1 MSSPAATPATV
12 TPPATLAFDRGLL
25 RRLAGVLQPYRRWM
39 LGSVGMVALHALL
52 GGSAPYLT
60 KLVVDVCTDPE
71 RLVVFPLSLLPP
83 DPFQAVLALGGAY
96 AALLV
101 LQYLLRAGQIKW
113 MNFAGQR
120 AMYELRE
127 QLFSRFQR
135 RSIAWFDRTPVGRL
149 VTGATTDVESLHEL
163 FTSGFV
169 ALAGDVLLLVF
180 SLAWMLWL
188 SPALALTALVVAPV
202 ALLLLGAFRKRSRPA
217 ETAVRSALGDLQS
230 FLAERLAG
238 IATIQLYSSEADAMA
253 RFETLNERH
262 REAQRRSLTSE
273 AWFLPA
279 VEWLAAVAAA
289 LLLYVSWLLMEREA
303 VQISVVVAFI
313 QYGAVV
319 FRPLQRMSEKLRGMQ
334 GAFAAAERIFELLDQ
349 PVEEPAEPQAQA
361 PAVKSPQVELQNVWF
376 AYHGEDWVLR
386 DVSLKINPGEM
397 VAVVGHTGA
406 GKTTLINLL
415 LRFYEAQRGRVLV
428 GGRDVKEWP
437 REELR
442 RRFGV
447 VLQDPSLFAG
457 TIESNI
463 RLDPAAVDQRQ
474 AVQAAKRVRL
484 DTIVEK
490 LPQKYDTPVGERGAA
505 LSAGQRQLVGFARA
519 LAFNPSFLVLD
530 EATSAVDPE
539 TEEHIRAGVE
549 RLVEGHTSLVIAHRL
564 STVRRADRIVVLHH
578 GRVREEGTHHQL
590 LEQHGLYWKLYQL
603 QFLDQED

>member
-1 MSSPAATPATV
+1 MSSAAGKPKAAAA
-12 TPPATLAFDRGLL
+12 PATLAIDRGLL
-25 RRLAGVLQPYRRWM
+25 RRLTGTLQPYRNWM
-39 LGSVGMVALHALL
+39 LGSVAMVALHALL

-60 KLVVDVCTDPE
+60 KLVVDVCTDPT
-71 RLVVFPLSLLPP
+71 RLGVFPLSLLPP
-83 DPFQAVLALGGAY
+83 DPLQAVLVLGGAFVV
-96 AALLV
+96 LLA

-127 QLFSRFQR
+127 QLFARFQR
-135 RSIAWFDRTPVGRL
+135 HSVAWFDRTPVGRL
-149 VTGATTDVESLHEL
+149 VTGSTTDVESLHEL
-163 FTSGFV
+163 YTSGFV
-169 ALAGDVLLLVF
+169 ALAGDVLLLAF
-180 SLAWMLWL
+180 SLIWMLWL
-188 SPALALTALVVAPV
+188 SPTLALAALVTAPV
-202 ALLLLGAFRKRSRPA
+202 AVLLLGAFRKRSRPA
-217 ETAVRSALGDLQS
+217 ETAVRSTVGDLQS

-238 IATIQLYSSEADAMA
+238 IATIQLYSSEADAVA
-253 RFETLNERH
+253 RFEELNERH
-262 REAQRRSLTSE
+262 REAQRRSLTAE

-289 LLLYVSWLLMEREA
+289 LLLYVSWLLLEREA
-303 VQISVVVAFI
+303 VTISVVVAFI

-319 FRPLQRMSEKLRGMQ
+319 FRPVQRMSEKLRGMQ
-334 GAFAAAERIFELLDQ
+334 GAIAAAERIFELLDQ
-349 PVEEPAEPQAQA
+349 QAEEPLESKASA

-428 GGRDVKEWP
+428 GGRDVKQWP
-437 REELR
+437 PEELR

-463 RLDPAAVDQRQ
+463 RLDPEAVDTRQ
-474 AVQAAKRVRL
+474 AQQAAKRVGL
-484 DTIVEK
+484 DPIVQK
-490 LPQKYDTPVGERGAA
+490 LPKKYDTPVGERGAA

-539 TEEHIRAGVE
+539 TEGHIRAGLAK
-549 RLVEGHTSLVIAHRL
+549 LVEGHTSLVIAHRL

-578 GRVREEGTHHQL
+578 GRVREEGAHQQL
-590 LEQHGLYWKLYQL
+590 LERHGLYWKLYQL